1 MDRAKWTGVVA
12 AACLFT
18 GVGVAVAQTPAPPP
32 QPVLPPLSAQI
43 ETCQTSPLPAR
54 RIASFVGSMPAIDGA
69 VRMQM
74 RFELQRRRPYERRWR
89 PLRGVQGFGVWET
102 AMADRAGFVF
112 HKRVDG
118 LRVPAS
124 YRARVRFRWSR
135 SDGAV
140 VRRAHRT
147 TPACGQPDLRPDL
160 APGRLRAVLDARPAF
175 AVYTLV
181 VRNEG
186 RSAAGPFTVR
196 IAGAASEVAELA
208 AGSEVEVP
216 VVAVACAPGS
226 TVLAIVDSDHRI
238 AESDERNGLRRG
250 CPLAR

>member
-1 MDRAKWTGVVA
+1 MDCAKWTGVVA
-12 AACLFT
+12 AACLLT
-18 GVGVAVAQTPAPPP
+18 GAGAAVAQTPAPPP
-32 QPVLPPLSAQI
+32 PPAPPLLSAAL
-43 ETCQTSPLPAR
+43 ETCQTSPLPAQR
-54 RIASFVGSMPAIDGA
+54 VASFVGSMPAIDGA
-69 VRMQM
+69 ARMQM
-74 RFELQRRRPYERRWR
+74 RFDLERRRPYERKWR

-102 AMADRAGFVF
+102 ALPERAGFVF

-135 SDGAV
+135 ADGSI
-140 VRRAHRT
+140 VRRARRT
-147 TPACGQPDLRPDL
+147 TPVCAQPDLRPDL

-186 RSAAGPFTVR
+186 RSAAGPFSVR
-196 IAGAASEVAELA
+196 VAGGVTEVTELA
-208 AGSEVEVP
+208 AGAQVEVP

-226 TVLAIVDSDHRI
+226 TVLAIVDSDRRV
-238 AESDERNGLRRG
+238 AEADEHNGLRRS
-250 CPLAR
+250 CPLDG